1 MNATINANR
10 NLVESLMPVAVC
22 SLQDLVPGVGLA
34 ALVKGQQV
42 AVFRLRNGD
51 IYAIGNHDPFS
62 GANVISRGLT
72 GDLKGFKVVASPIYK
87 QHFDLATGQC
97 LEDESV
103 VLPVYAVRVEGDT
116 VSVLV

>member
-1 MNATINANR
+1 MNNCS
-10 NLVESLMPVAVC
+10 NLAETLVPVTVC
-22 SLQDLVPGVGLA
+22 KLDDLVPGIGVG
-34 ALVKGQQV
+34 ALVNGQQV

-51 IYAIGNHDPFS
+51 IFAISNLDPFS
-62 GANVISRGLT
+62 GANVISRGLV

-103 VLPVYAVRVEGDT
+103 VLPVYAVQVDGDT